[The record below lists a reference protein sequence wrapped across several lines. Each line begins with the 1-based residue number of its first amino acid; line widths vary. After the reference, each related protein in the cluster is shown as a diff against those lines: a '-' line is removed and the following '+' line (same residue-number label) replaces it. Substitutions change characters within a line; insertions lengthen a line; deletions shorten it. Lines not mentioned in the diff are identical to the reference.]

1 MDTPATKRKR
11 RSAGDMFPL
20 IEQYLG
26 SGQKQDDFCQ
36 AHDLPK
42 SVFVYWLGR
51 YRAVPDSST
60 EGFVEVVPA
69 ERGTAVAG
77 IELEYPNG
85 VKIRLPGEIAPGDL
99 KMLINLAG

>member
-11 RSAGDMFPL
+11 RSAEDMFPL
-20 IEQYLG
+20 IEQYLD

-36 AHDLPK
+36 THDLPK
-42 SVFVYWLGR
+42 SVLAYWLAR

-69 ERGTAVAG
+69 ERGTLYHPIILV
-77 IELEYPNG
+77 
-85 VKIRLPGEIAPGDL
+85 
-99 KMLINLAG
+99 